1 MWLRDARAWVKYVGE
16 MCGGKRDRNSSFMVT
31 PKCGKFFP
39 AVFIPVGSLYS
50 PTHFD
55 GYILAL
61 SSIFMGQKTSRES
74 VRSVNS
80 SKGIDQSGALVTIR
94 GFVSLS
100 PAPGA
105 SDDSETLLEEK
116 QVQIRIDRDPSQ
128 LSVGWLYEQAES
140 EFRRQGVALRMVG
153 LKSLGGPSTEAKDMW
168 LLDKSRTLGI
178 LRPRE
183 QLEAIFAVDELSHE
197 KEGSSKMSLADFE
210 IIKLVGEGA
219 SCAVMQARKKDT
231 GKLYAIKMMAKER
244 ILTNHKRMERA
255 LMERQVLVKTKHPFI
270 IQMHAAF
277 QTRTHLFFVLEFCAG
292 GELFFHMMK
301 RNRFDEST
309 AKFYFCEVLLGLE
322 YLHSRN
328 ILYRDL
334 KPENI
339 LLDLDGH
346 IRLTDFGLSKEETSG
361 AGEGPK
367 FTSFVGTAG
376 YLSPEMIKREGHGKP
391 LDFYCLGCLLY
402 VMLTGSLPYYQ
413 GNWDEMFAKRVTGDY
428 LTFPPWV
435 PEQARD
441 MVNKL
446 LDKNPQTRLGSRR
459 GAREVKEHS
468 WVRNMDWEKLFRKK
482 ITPPIDP
489 GKNMVNFS
497 PEFTEKPVPK
507 VAGNPGPDDKA
518 KPQNFAGWSFLVEPT
533 NPTPN
538 ASQT

>member
-1 MWLRDARAWVKYVGE
+1 MGAKNSREVSK
-16 MCGGKRDRNSSFMVT
+16 GGK
-31 PKCGKFFP
+31 
-39 AVFIPVGSLYS
+39 AVKAP
-50 PTHFD
+50 
-55 GYILAL
+55 
-61 SSIFMGQKTSRES
+61 E
-74 VRSVNS
+74 
-80 SKGIDQSGALVTIR
+80 QSGTFVTIR
-94 GFVSLS
+94 GFISL
-100 PAPGA
+100 PGEIGNVDELDA
-105 SDDSETLLEEK
+105 SLEEK
-116 QVQIRIDRDPSQ
+116 QVQIRLDREPSH
-128 LSVGWLYEQAES
+128 LTVGWLYEQAES

-153 LKSLGGPSTEAKDMW
+153 LKSLGQSTEAKDMW
-168 LLDKSRTLGI
+168 LLDKSRTLAI

-183 QLEAIFAVDELSHE
+183 QLEAIFAVDEISAE
-197 KEGSSKMSLADFE
+197 KEGLTKMSLADFE

-219 SCAVMQARKKDT
+219 SCSVMQARKKDT

-270 IQMHAAF
+270 IQMYAAF

-309 AKFYFCEVLLGLE
+309 ARFYFCEVLLGLE

-346 IRLTDFGLSKEETSG
+346 IRLTDFGLSKEEAPVGDASSE
-361 AGEGPK
+361 APK

-441 MVNKL
+441 MCNKL
-446 LDKNPQTRLGSRR
+446 LDKNPQTRLGSRK
-459 GAREVKEHS
+459 GAREVKEHP
-468 WVRNMDWEKLFRKK
+468 WVRDMDWEKLFRKK
-482 ITPPIDP
+482 IIPPIDP
-489 GKNMVNFS
+489 GKNLVNFS

-507 VAGNPGPDDKA
+507 VAAVPTTKNDSASSDKT
-518 KPQNFAGWSFLVEPT
+518 KSQNFAGWSFLVEPQAAV
-533 NPTPN
+533 TPN
-538 ASQT
+538 QSQT

>member
-1 MWLRDARAWVKYVGE
+1 
-16 MCGGKRDRNSSFMVT
+16 
-31 PKCGKFFP
+31 
-39 AVFIPVGSLYS
+39 
-50 PTHFD
+50 
-55 GYILAL
+55 
-61 SSIFMGQKTSRES
+61 MGAKTS
-74 VRSVNS
+74 
-80 SKGIDQSGALVTIR
+80 KDSGRVTKSPKLVDTNGTFVTIK
-94 GFVSLS
+94 GFITLPR
-100 PAPGA
+100 PAGC
-105 SDDSETLLEEK
+105 SDDAETPEEEK
-116 QVQIRIDRDPSQ
+116 RVQVRIDRDPNH
-128 LSVGWLYEQAES
+128 LTVGWLYEQAQM
-140 EFRRQGVALRMVG
+140 EFRRQGVVLRMVG
-153 LKSLGGPSTEAKDMW
+153 LRSMSASSEAKDMW
-168 LLDKSRTLGI
+168 LLDMNRSLTC

-183 QLEAIFAVDELSHE
+183 ELEAIFACDEISTD
-197 KEGSSKMSLADFE
+197 KEPSTVSLADFE

-219 SCAVMQARKKDT
+219 SCSVMQVRKRDT
-231 GKLYAIKMMAKER
+231 GKLYAIKMMSKDR

-270 IQMHAAF
+270 IQMYWAF
-277 QTRTHLFFVLEFCAG
+277 QTKSHLFFVLEFCAG

-301 RNRFDEST
+301 RNRFDEAT

-346 IRLTDFGLSKEETSG
+346 VRLTDFGLSKEEDVSTPN
-361 AGEGPK
+361 AGGDGMAGGK

-428 LTFPPWV
+428 LSYPPWV
-435 PEQARD
+435 PELARD
-441 MVNKL
+441 MCNRL

-459 GAREVKEHS
+459 GAREVKDHA
-468 WVRNMDWEKLFRKK
+468 WVREMDWEKLFRRK
-482 ITPPIDP
+482 ISPPIDP
-489 GKNMVNFS
+489 SRNGVNFS

-507 VAGNPGPDDKA
+507 AVVGVKGGEPGGGA
-518 KPQNFAGWSFLVEPT
+518 KNSQTFAGWSYMEAPAAVP
-533 NPTPN
+533 
-538 ASQT
+538 Q

>member
-1 MWLRDARAWVKYVGE
+1 MQLLYPSNTLPRE
-16 MCGGKRDRNSSFMVT
+16 LNSSMGAKGSKEGAKVKGNRSGDSTGTFVVIKGFITLPRSDALAEEAET
-31 PKCGKFFP
+31 P
-39 AVFIPVGSLYS
+39 V
-50 PTHFD
+50 
-55 GYILAL
+55 
-61 SSIFMGQKTSRES
+61 
-74 VRSVNS
+74 
-80 SKGIDQSGALVTIR
+80 
-94 GFVSLS
+94 
-100 PAPGA
+100 
-105 SDDSETLLEEK
+105 EERR
-116 QVQIRIDRDPSQ
+116 VQIRIDRDPAA
-128 LSVGWLYEQAES
+128 LTVAWLYDQTEM
-140 EFRRQGVALRMVG
+140 EFRRQGVVLQLVG
-153 LKSLGGPSTEAKDMW
+153 LKSLNTSSSEAKDMW
-168 LLDKSRTLGI
+168 LLDKSRPLTC

-183 QLEAIFAVDELSHE
+183 QLEAIFAVDEIHSGTLAPSDT
-197 KEGSSKMSLADFE
+197 SKVSMADFE
-210 IIKLVGEGA
+210 IIKVVGEGA
-219 SCAVMQARKKDT
+219 SCSVMQVRKKDT
-231 GKLYAIKMMAKER
+231 GKLYAIKMMNKDR

-270 IQMHAAF
+270 IQMYWAF

-346 IRLTDFGLSKEETSG
+346 IRLTDFGLSKEEVVVST
-361 AGEGPK
+361 AAVAAADNK

-413 GNWDEMFAKRVTGDY
+413 GNWDEMFAKRVSGEHLSY
-428 LTFPPWV
+428 PPWV
-435 PEQARD
+435 PENARD
-441 MVNKL
+441 MCNQL

-459 GAREVKEHS
+459 GAREVKEHV
-468 WVRNMDWEKLFRKK
+468 WVRDMEWEKLFRKK

-489 GKNMVNFS
+489 TKNLVNFS
-497 PEFTEKPVPK
+497 PEFTDKPIPK
-507 VAGNPGPDDKA
+507 AAVVTTAAAAEARNS
-518 KPQNFAGWSFLVEPT
+518 QNFAGWSFMEGGANNSIT
-533 NPTPN
+533 SNR
-538 ASQT
+538 S

>member
-1 MWLRDARAWVKYVGE
+1 MGAK
-16 MCGGKRDRNSSFMVT
+16 SS
-31 PKCGKFFP
+31 KEG
-39 AVFIPVGSLYS
+39 
-50 PTHFD
+50 
-55 GYILAL
+55 
-61 SSIFMGQKTSRES
+61 S
-74 VRSVNS
+74 VRSVKSTKS
-80 SKGIDQSGALVTIR
+80 SEQSGTFVTIR
-94 GFVSLS
+94 GFIFPRLS
-100 PAPGA
+100 ADS
-105 SDDSETLLEEK
+105 SDDSEIPPEEK
-116 QVQIRIDRDPSQ
+116 QVQIRIDRDPNQ
-128 LSVGWLYEQAES
+128 LNVGWLYEQAES
-140 EFRRQGVALRMVG
+140 EFRRQGVVLRMVG
-153 LKSLGGPSTEAKDMW
+153 LKSLGPQSTEAKDMW
-168 LLDKSRTLGI
+168 LLDKARSLAI
-178 LRPRE
+178 LKPRE
-183 QLEAIFAVDELSHE
+183 QLEAIFAVDEISSE
-197 KEGSSKMSLADFE
+197 KEGQAKMCLADFE
-210 IIKLVGEGA
+210 VIKVVGEGA
-219 SCAVMQARKKDT
+219 SCSVMQVRKKDT
-231 GKLYAIKMMAKER
+231 GKLYAIKMMNKER

-270 IQMHAAF
+270 IQMYAAF

-346 IRLTDFGLSKEETSG
+346 IRLTDFGLSKEEPPSTG
-361 AGEGPK
+361 TGVAAAE

-441 MVNKL
+441 MCNKL

-459 GAREVKEHS
+459 GAREV
-468 WVRNMDWEKLFRKK
+468 
-482 ITPPIDP
+482 
-489 GKNMVNFS
+489 
-497 PEFTEKPVPK
+497 
-507 VAGNPGPDDKA
+507 
-518 KPQNFAGWSFLVEPT
+518 
-533 NPTPN
+533 
-538 ASQT
+538 